1 MSETKTRIRTKDGVV
16 DAYVSHPDG
25 SDSWPAVLVFMDGLG
40 WRPAF
45 FEIADRLAS
54 NGYYVLLPNMFW
66 RSGAFEPFDPKT
78 VFAGGP
84 EMERLRKI
92 ISAVTDENA
101 MRDTEAFLDF
111 LATCPQ
117 VRDARKVACTGYCM
131 GGRLSLSAAGHFPD
145 RLAAAA
151 SYHGGGLATDSPDS
165 PHRLA
170 PAIKARVYIGAAI
183 EDRGFDDAQKQRLEQ
198 ALTDAG
204 VEHTIETYQA
214 RHGWVPRDTPVHDP
228 VATERHWQTLLELLE
243 RTM

>member
-1 MSETKTRIRTKDGVV
+1 MSGTKINIQTKDGVV

-25 SDSWPAVLVFMDGLG
+25 AGSWPAVLVFMDGLG
-40 WRPAF
+40 WRSAL

-54 NGYYVLLPNMFW
+54 NGYFVLLPNMFW
-66 RSGAFEPFDPKT
+66 RSGAFEPFDPKA

-84 EMERLRKI
+84 EMDRLMKI
-92 ISAVTDENA
+92 ISAVTDANA
-101 MRDTEAFLDF
+101 MSDTEACLHF
-111 LATCPQ
+111 LAASPQ
-117 VRDARKVACTGYCM
+117 VKDARRVACTGYCM

-145 RLAAAA
+145 RFAAAA

-170 PAIKARVYIGAAI
+170 PALKARVYIGAAI

-228 VATERHWQTLLELLE
+228 AATERHWQTLLELLHE
-243 RTM
+243 TM

>member
-92 ISAVTDENA
+92 ISAETDENA

-111 LATCPQ
+111 LAACPQ

-145 RLAAAA
+145 RIAAAA

-204 VEHTIETYQA
+204 IEHTIETYQA

>member
-1 MSETKTRIRTKDGVV
+1 MSGTKTKIRTKDGMV
-16 DAYVSHPDG
+16 DAHVSHPDG
-25 SDSWPAVLVFMDGLG
+25 TGSWPAVLVFMDGLG
-40 WRPAF
+40 WRPAL

-66 RSGAFEPFDPKT
+66 RSGVFEPFDPKT

-84 EMERLRKI
+84 EMERLSKI

-117 VRDARKVACTGYCM
+117 VRNARKVACTGYCM

-145 RLAAAA
+145 RIAAAA
-151 SYHGGGLATDSPDS
+151 SYHGGGLATDAPDS

-170 PAIKARVYIGAAI
+170 PAINARVYVGAAI

-204 VEHTIETYQA
+204 VEHTVETYQA

-243 RTM
+243 KTM